1 MNLSSFPLFRIIILS
16 SKWVFLHLAEKTC
29 LRLHPIIMP
38 FCILSQELSL
48 RAPVVFHK
56 MSVHSFLDF
65 SDFIFNGSSLGPLKA
80 VQNQFSLLCIS
91 FFKLSNR
98 HFTTMHVDDKHKEN
112 FIGSFLTYSVVLIL
126 GIQQSESV
134 MNRIYLFLFDKL

>member
-1 MNLSSFPLFRIIILS
+1 MNLSSFPLFRIVMWS
-16 SKWVFLHLAEKTC
+16 SKWKFIPLPEIAC
-29 LRLHPIIMP
+29 LGLCPIIMP
-38 FCILSQELSL
+38 FCILSPEVSL

-56 MSVHSFLDF
+56 MSVHPFLDL

-134 MNRIYLFLFDKL
+134 MNRIYLFLFDKI